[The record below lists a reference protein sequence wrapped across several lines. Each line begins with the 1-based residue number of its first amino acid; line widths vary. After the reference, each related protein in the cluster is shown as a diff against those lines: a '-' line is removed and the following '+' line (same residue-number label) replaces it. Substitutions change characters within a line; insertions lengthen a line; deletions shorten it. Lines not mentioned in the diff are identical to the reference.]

1 MSKDRYSY
9 VAVFSYEEDG
19 ISIEFPD
26 LPGCLPCAE
35 KDNTEEALKNAK
47 EALGLHIWGMEQD
60 GEEIP
65 VPTPITSIH
74 LDSNEVPVL
83 IEVFMPPVRERINSR
98 FVKKTLSLPA
108 WLAAKADEDGV
119 PAAVDDPAE
128 DITAKLVGAEGVLQ
142 AGVHHHR
149 VIVLLVIGIGGN
161 QGGKDGHQDHQD
173 HDCQADQGKF
183 ILTQLIPDHQPLAF
197 AVFFSLLRH

>member
-74 LDSNEVPVL
+74 LDSNEV
-83 IEVFMPPVRERINSR
+83 RERINSR

-119 PAAVDDPAE
+119 NCSRIFQLA
-128 DITAKLVGAEGVLQ
+128 LMNYLQ
-142 AGVHHHR
+142 VSEENKAGS
-149 VIVLLVIGIGGN
+149 N
-161 QGGKDGHQDHQD
+161 
-173 HDCQADQGKF
+173 
-183 ILTQLIPDHQPLAF
+183 
-197 AVFFSLLRH
+197 